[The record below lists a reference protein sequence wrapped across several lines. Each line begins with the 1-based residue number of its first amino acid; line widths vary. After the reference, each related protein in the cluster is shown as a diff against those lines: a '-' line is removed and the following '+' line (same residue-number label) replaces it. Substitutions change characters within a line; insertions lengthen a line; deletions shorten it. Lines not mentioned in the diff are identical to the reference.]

1 MDDTV
6 GKLFS
11 DEYSRKARLFPA
23 ILAAVPYALILSY
36 FIQSYFLA
44 SQVGWVKVLCVG
56 LGSIA
61 FSTVAALWFGV
72 STVYWLGKVI
82 EVNTFKNGVGFPTT
96 EFLLWK
102 DKTLSRQFKEKLR
115 EKIFNDFGVRLFTV
129 QQEDADCDE
138 AKKTIRDAVDLIRPR
153 VGNGK
158 FVLQYNIRYGF
169 IRNFIAGSFFAAPS
183 SLKVRNL
190 VMNRPWDYIDELYE
204 LVKDGRITKES
215 LEQTLRRKYK
225 FIDELEQLAAKKGC
239 NIVKGVRDS
248 LLESE
253 LKIMSPT
260 KDFYIARIAESEK
273 TPKMDLAVENKG
285 FARRVCDALREWIAG
300 IWGIDAIKDG
310 ESTSAENETS
320 IILYVK
326 PEGESPF
333 LYTGDAGCMALTE
346 ALDYGDAINCK
357 LSECDFVQMPH
368 HGGRHNVGPSILDRL
383 IGPKVGEDVDAKK
396 TSFVSVGKNSD
407 HPRKCVVNA
416 FINRGCR
423 VFVCSTKTLCHHSG
437 QVPDRKWVA
446 ASPEKFSEQVEK

>member
-1 MDDTV
+1 MAYEIDFV
-6 GKLFS
+6 GSEKVEKDHDATAFRYKRGESFINCVFDGGTAEAGEDLVS
-11 DEYSRKARLFPA
+11 HLRDYYITPA
-23 ILAAVPYALILSY
+23 KQEIDYVFCSHADLDH
-36 FIQSYFLA
+36 A
-44 SQVGWVKVLCVG
+44 SGLTKVL
-56 LGSIA
+56 
-61 FSTVAALWFGV
+61 
-72 STVYWLGKVI
+72 
-82 EVNTFKNGVGFPTT
+82 ETF
-96 EFLLWK
+96 
-102 DKTLSRQFKEKLR
+102 
-115 EKIFNDFGVRLFTV
+115 
-129 QQEDADCDE
+129 
-138 AKKTIRDAVDLIRPR
+138 
-153 VGNGK
+153 
-158 FVLQYNIRYGF
+158 
-169 IRNFIAGSFFAAPS
+169 
-183 SLKVRNL
+183 KVRNL